1 MVSLRTTFLALA
13 AAVAVSA
20 DYYIDPDSVDPS
32 TRKTWCQQEISTCPL
47 ICQQVPPGTTETN
60 TCDWETLTYGCVC
73 GNGLQ
78 PNVSEYSL
86 TLPFFTCQE
95 FGIQC
100 QKNCNGDNLC
110 QAACLSDHP
119 CGALSP
125 KTNYSTT
132 STTMQKTE
140 SAGATATTSNQVF
153 DGIPGTSATSTS
165 SADSGNSN
173 DQSAA
178 AALNIGRSYGLAV
191 VAGGIFAGFAF
202 ML

>member
-1 MVSLRTTFLALA
+1 
-13 AAVAVSA
+13 
-20 DYYIDPDSVDPS
+20 
-32 TRKTWCQQEISTCPL
+32 
-47 ICQQVPPGTTETN
+47 
-60 TCDWETLTYGCVC
+60 
-73 GNGLQ
+73 
-78 PNVSEYSL
+78 
-86 TLPFFTCQE
+86 
-95 FGIQC
+95 
-100 QKNCNGDNLC
+100 
-110 QAACLSDHP
+110 
-119 CGALSP
+119 
-125 KTNYSTT
+125 
-132 STTMQKTE
+132 MQKTE